1 MDDDFHAFLSWEKTC
16 RDTVDFKRIYV
27 DMAGDLVA
35 GLMLS
40 QLVYWCLLPDEKGNS
55 RLRVR
60 RDGHMWAAKSRNE
73 WWDEIRLSPKQADR
87 AIRVLV
93 NRGLVIRKNSLFNG
107 KRTTHLRINWDVFR
121 DAWLRLVSAPEQALD
136 PSECN
141 LDDDPGETSVLT
153 EEPRQC
159 PPQGNPGVDQRSTPI
174 TETTAEPTT
183 DNTAGAAAPTICP
196 IHNVATKLYTR
207 DGREW
212 YGHPLSDDNWCH
224 ARPRGVPDIHSTK
237 SAAKACRNCK
247 YPVNE
252 RDICPHGGCP
262 HCCRICYEPP
272 QEKTS

>member
-107 KRTTHLRINWDVFR
+107 KRTTHLRIDWRAFR

-141 LDDDPGETSVLT
+141 PDDDPGETPVLT
-153 EEPRQC
+153 EGPQQC
-159 PPQGNPGVDQRSTPI
+159 PPTGNIGVDQRSTPI
-174 TETTAEPTT
+174 AETTTKITAHSTT
-183 DNTAGAAAPTICP
+183 GAAAPVICSRHNARMQLRTKDGDQWYSHRLPNGRWCKGRPGDVPDTYGPQNPLRFCRQCKRP
-196 IHNVATKLYTR
+196 IHV
-207 DGREW
+207 
-212 YGHPLSDDNWCH
+212 DD
-224 ARPRGVPDIHSTK
+224 
-237 SAAKACRNCK
+237 AC
-247 YPVNE
+247 E
-252 RDICPHGGCP
+252 HGCRY
-262 HCCRICYEPP
+262 CCTDCFEPN
-272 QEKTS
+272 QQKTS